1 MLARLLAHRRGRKM
15 PEDGRV
21 RRPAVKHVKKEKE
34 KDVVERNVRALKRS
48 GKVGDEEKEVRKR
61 VGSPLGGA
69 LFFLSFWFEQWL
81 MDGCIDSADAG

>member
-1 MLARLLAHRRGRKM
+1 M
-15 PEDGRV
+15 

-61 VGSPLGGA
+61 VGSPLGGGRGSF
-69 LFFLSFWFEQWL
+69 FFLFLS
-81 MDGCIDSADAG
+81 GSNSG